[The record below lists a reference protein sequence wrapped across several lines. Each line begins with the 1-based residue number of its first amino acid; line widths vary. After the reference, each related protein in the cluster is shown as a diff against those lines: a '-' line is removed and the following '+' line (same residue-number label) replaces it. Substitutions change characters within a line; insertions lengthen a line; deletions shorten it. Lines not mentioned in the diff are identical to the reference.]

1 MSDNNNQTFF
11 EKLRK
16 GVNNIET
23 EVKQLKQMVENG
35 FDNNVTEEDFQKAK
49 QFDRE
54 LRQTYVSLMS
64 LIISKL

>member
-1 MSDNNNQTFF
+1 MSDNNKQTFF

-16 GVNNIET
+16 GVNKIET
-23 EVKQLKQMVENG
+23 EVKQLKQLVENG

>member
-1 MSDNNNQTFF
+1 MSDNKKQTFF

-16 GVNNIET
+16 GVNKIET
-23 EVKQLKQMVENG
+23 EVKQLKQLVENG

>member
-1 MSDNNNQTFF
+1 MSDNNKQTFF

-23 EVKQLKQMVENG
+23 EVKKLKELVENG
-35 FDNNVTEEDFQKAK
+35 FDNNVTEEDFRKAK